1 MAKSH
6 LQGHQE
12 ALLNFDPSTY
22 VSCNSWQSNLTHS
35 FYAWGS
41 KVIFFSLKKKQCNK
55 RKPADRFTQSR
66 VYLYDL
72 YYHYVNFLYHF
83 IPT

>member
-12 ALLNFDPSTY
+12 ALLNFGPSTY
-22 VSCNSWQSNLTHS
+22 VSYNSWRSNLTYL

-41 KVIFFSLKKKQCNK
+41 NIFQFN
-55 RKPADRFTQSR
+55 QSNNQSTLFKHGKWLSKLLFR
-66 VYLYDL
+66 
-72 YYHYVNFLYHF
+72 HAM
-83 IPT
+83 

>member
-12 ALLNFDPSTY
+12 ALLNFGPSTY
-22 VSCNSWQSNLTHS
+22 VSYNSWRSNLTYL

-41 KVIFFSLKKKQCNK
+41 KVFFSSINQTINQL
-55 RKPADRFTQSR
+55 
-66 VYLYDL
+66 YLNTVFKMALQAAFQTCRGIITIYK
-72 YYHYVNFLYHF
+72 N
-83 IPT
+83 